1 MRVIAYYMHE
11 SEEAAAL
18 SILGNSSST
27 GSFVVGDAQESDLP
41 RLEQAGLT
49 VDRLD
54 GDGRAESSPLARS
67 LIAAPGSAA
76 FSAAEAAPEAEAI
89 PLDPGT
95 PGQWVLRLGE
105 PLLEAY
111 REQIRATGTVLQ
123 QAFPSRAYLVTAT
136 PEQAETVVNL
146 PFVKSVERYGPRLAA
161 PVRLAAA
168 EPGGGAGGA
177 VEGGGPD
184 AAAAAEAQPAA
195 RTWDLVVT
203 DEAVRPSVRG
213 WIAARVDDPAATILA
228 ESGRRLRIRLPA
240 GSPLENEI
248 KQVPGV
254 AEMSQYV
261 PPRLLNDVA
270 RVLLGVTANGNP
282 GTADLPF
289 RGNGQIVAVADTGLD
304 PTHPDFAGRVVDTVA
319 LGRPGDSSDP
329 HGHGTHVSGSILGD
343 GSASAG
349 ALRGVAPEARL
360 YFQSVLDRNNGLG
373 GLPLSLE
380 DLFEPAFQAGARI
393 HNNSW
398 GAATEAAY
406 TANSDDVDA
415 YVRRRRDMLIII
427 AAGNSGTAAEVRLR
441 SEQGFVD
448 WLSVESPG
456 SSKNALTVGASRTS
470 RTDGPTGDGVTWG
483 DWRNP
488 TPPIIPFP
496 DPPIADEKVSGDP
509 QGLAAF
515 SSRGPCDDWRVKPD
529 VVAPGT
535 DILSA
540 RSAAAPKKN
549 YWGLHE
555 NTRYAFM
562 GGTSMATPLVAGCAA
577 LVREYY
583 VQERQA
589 RPSAA
594 LLKATL
600 INGATTLTGQDAAA
614 VDSHFQQGFGAVHL
628 PTTVPNP
635 GNPDLVLGFFDNWET
650 PAQQLDTT
658 GDRMRFSV
666 EAAAGM
672 PLRLC
677 LAYTD
682 LPGRALQNDLSV
694 LVQAPD
700 GTKQIGNSGLPAQ
713 LLASDCVNNVE
724 VVRFPTPKPGKYL
737 IQVFARNMLKG
748 PQDFAL
754 VVTGKLTTPLKRVP

>member
-18 SILGNSSST
+18 GILGNASST
-27 GSFVVGDAQESDLP
+27 GSFVVGDAEENDLP
-41 RLEQAGLT
+41 RLEEAGLT

-54 GDGRAESSPLARS
+54 GNGQADSSALARS

-76 FSAAEAAPEAEAI
+76 FASAEAAPEAEAI

-136 PEQAETVVNL
+136 PEQAEAVVNL

-168 EPGGGAGGA
+168 EPGGGPGA
-177 VEGGGPD
+177 VAEGGGGPE
-184 AAAAAEAQPAA
+184 AAEAAEAEPTA

-213 WIAARVDDPAATILA
+213 WIAARVDDPDTTILA
-228 ESGRRLRIRLPA
+228 EGGRRLRIRLPA

-270 RVLLGVTANGNP
+270 RVLMGVTANGNP

-304 PTHPDFAGRVVDTVA
+304 ATHPDFAGRVVDAVA
-319 LGRPGDSSDP
+319 LGRPGDTSDP

-343 GSASAG
+343 GSASSG
-349 ALRGVAPEARL
+349 ALRGVAPEAKL
-360 YFQSVLDRNNGLG
+360 YFQSVMDAAGNLG

-398 GAATEAAY
+398 GAETEAAY

-415 YVRRRRDMLIII
+415 FVRRRRDMLIII
-427 AAGNSGTAAEVRLR
+427 AAGNSGTAAVRLR
-441 SEQGFVD
+441 SQPGFVD

-470 RTDGPTGDGVTWG
+470 RTDGPTGGGITWG
-483 DWRNP
+483 DWQEGQ
-488 TPPIIPFP
+488 PFP

-529 VVAPGT
+529 LVAPGT

-540 RSAAAPKKN
+540 RSAAAPPRHF
-549 YWGLHE
+549 WGLHA
-555 NTRYAFM
+555 NTKYAFM

-583 VQERQA
+583 VKVRQA

-600 INGATTLTGQDAAA
+600 INGTKTLTGQDAAA
-614 VDSHFQQGFGAVHL
+614 DNPHFQQGFGAVHL

-635 GNPDLVLGFFDNWET
+635 GNPDLVLSFVDNWEA
-650 PAQQLDTT
+650 PAQQLDNT
-658 GDRMRFSV
+658 GDRVRFTV

-713 LLASDCVNNVE
+713 LLATDCVNNVE
-724 VVRFPTPKPGKYL
+724 VVRFPTPKAGKYL
-737 IQVFARNMLKG
+737 IQVFARNLLKG

-754 VVTGKLTTPLKRVP
+754 VVTGKLTAPLKRVP